1 MRVVFNEEQHAYW
14 LGDKR
19 LISVTRL
26 LKKHGLSTDY
36 SGVSSDVLEKAAKK
50 GSAVHSEIEEYI
62 KNGAVGFTPE
72 FMGYIDLADEL
83 QFVAEKSEVVLP
95 CDDIPD
101 AEIDNYI
108 IAGTADIIG
117 KSKDGLTLVDVKNTQ
132 KVDIRYCSWQLSL
145 YERLANVKF
154 DRIYVFHLREDAS
167 KAIPIERIPAA
178 EIDRLLECERKG
190 EIYHAPGLVVAGELV
205 ASFEAAERELKLAEA
220 TAEAAKEAAQNYR
233 QQLYDLM
240 EKQGISSWETPDKSM
255 LITRIA
261 PGTQTKIDGTRL
273 RKEKPE
279 IAEEYSKTS
288 SVKGYVKI
296 TIREG

>member
-19 LISVTRL
+19 LVSVTRL

-50 GSAVHSEIEEYI
+50 GTAVHSEIEEYI

-83 QFVAEKSEVVLP
+83 QFVAEKSEIVLP
-95 CDDIPD
+95 CEDIPD

-145 YERLANVKF
+145 YERLAKVKF

-167 KAIPIERIPAA
+167 RAIPIDRIPAA

-190 EIYHAPGLVVAGELV
+190 EIYHEPGLVVASDLV
-205 ASFEAAERELKLAEA
+205 ARFEAAERELKLAEA
-220 TAEAAKEAAQNYR
+220 TAEAAKEAAQEFR
-233 QQLYDLM
+233 QKLYDLM
-240 EKQGISSWETPDKSM
+240 EKQGVSSWETPDKTI

-261 PGTQTKIDGTRL
+261 PGTQTKIDGAKL

-279 IAEEYSKTS
+279 IAEAYSKTS
-288 SVKGYVKI
+288 SVRGYVKI